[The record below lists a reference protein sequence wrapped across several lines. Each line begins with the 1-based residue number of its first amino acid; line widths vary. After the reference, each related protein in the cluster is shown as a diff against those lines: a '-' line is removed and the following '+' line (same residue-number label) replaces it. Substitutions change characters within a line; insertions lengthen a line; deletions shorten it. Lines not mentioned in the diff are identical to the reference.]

1 MYQTQSFDITF
12 YRDLPNSMQLRF
24 HTQKSLIYNFII
36 LVNHLLGYTLIMRKN
51 FYKKIYRI
59 YISIVLQYFL
69 LNRKN

>member
-1 MYQTQSFDITF
+1 MYQTHSFDITF
-12 YRDLPNSMQLRF
+12 YRDLPDSIQLRF
-24 HTQKSLIYNFII
+24 HTQKTLIYKFII
-36 LVNHLLGYTLIMRKN
+36 LVNHFISLYLIIRKN

>member
-36 LVNHLLGYTLIMRKN
+36 ILVSVIEIFHNA
-51 FYKKIYRI
+51 
-59 YISIVLQYFL
+59 
-69 LNRKN
+69 

>member
-24 HTQKSLIYNFII
+24 HTPKSLIYNFII

-51 FYKKIYRI
+51 FYENCNNK
-59 YISIVLQYFL
+59 
-69 LNRKN
+69 LNITS

>member
-36 LVNHLLGYTLIMRKN
+36 LVNHVIRLYSN
-51 FYKKIYRI
+51 Y
-59 YISIVLQYFL
+59 
-69 LNRKN
+69 

>member
-36 LVNHLLGYTLIMRKN
+36 LVNHFIRLYSN
-51 FYKKIYRI
+51 YEKK
-59 YISIVLQYFL
+59 LL
-69 LNRKN
+69 LNCRMKLNT